1 MNSRLLMFFFFLIF
15 PSCFLYY
22 FGEMVKRSGNVMH
35 AHCKCAKKRG
45 ITSELYEASFSVAA
59 NDFTEKEK

>member
-1 MNSRLLMFFFFLIF
+1 
-15 PSCFLYY
+15 
-22 FGEMVKRSGNVMH
+22 MVKRSGNVMH

>member
-1 MNSRLLMFFFFLIF
+1 
-15 PSCFLYY
+15 
-22 FGEMVKRSGNVMH
+22 MVKEVGMGCILIANVLN
-35 AHCKCAKKRG
+35 RG

>member
-1 MNSRLLMFFFFLIF
+1 
-15 PSCFLYY
+15 
-22 FGEMVKRSGNVMH
+22 MVKRSGNVMH
-35 AHCKCAKKRG
+35 HTHCKCAKKRG